1 MARAKGTRK
10 RLLIKTILLTVNALA
25 IFLLLVS
32 YLASWVN
39 PDRYWYVA
47 LFGLAY
53 NYVLLLNILFLLFW
67 LLFKWKLALFSLLAI
82 LAGFN
87 HVSRHFQTG
96 ILRSSPA
103 VEATLP
109 PIRVVSYNVQNLV
122 RQNIPYTKGIR
133 DFGIREQIIEFLGRQ
148 DADVICLQEFLVDR
162 EGFMDLPRQFGER
175 FGCPHFIYQNYSRFL
190 RKIDGII
197 IFTRYPVIR
206 DGSFTLDKKSFA
218 VFCDLQ
224 AGTDTVRVYN
234 IHLASIHF
242 GQEDYRFMQELGQQK
257 DQDVI
262 RERSI
267 GILYKLKKAFIRRGR
282 QVDVVA
288 DHIRRSPYPVIVCGD
303 FNDSPASYAYRKI
316 AGNLRDAFMESG
328 KGFGNSWAGEFLPSF
343 RIDFILHD
351 PRLGSRKFRTTHVG
365 YSDHY
370 PVSCE
375 IIMDNKAAK

>member
-1 MARAKGTRK
+1 MAGEQGKRK
-10 RLLIKTILLTVNALA
+10 HRLLKTILLAVNALA

-32 YLASWVN
+32 YSASWLN
-39 PDRYWYVA
+39 PERYWFVA

-53 NYVLLLNILFLLFW
+53 NYVLLLNILFIIFW
-67 LLFKWKLALFSLLAI
+67 LLFKWKYALFSFLAI

-96 ILRSSPA
+96 ILNSSP
-103 VEATLP
+103 VGDETRP
-109 PIRVVSYNVQNLV
+109 SVRVVSYNVQNLV
-122 RQNIPYTKGIR
+122 RQNLPYTKGIK
-133 DFGIREQIIEFLGRQ
+133 DFRIREQILDFLGRQ
-148 DADVICLQEFLVDR
+148 DADIICLQEFLVDR
-162 EGFMDLPRQFGER
+162 EGFLDLPRQFGER
-175 FGCPHFIYQNYSRFL
+175 LGCPHFVYQNYTRFL

-197 IFTRYPVIR
+197 IFTKHPVIQ

-224 AGTDTVRVYN
+224 IGIDTVRVYN

-242 GQEDYRFMQELGQQK
+242 GREDYLFMQELGQQK
-257 DQDVI
+257 DQDI
-262 RERSI
+262 IKKRSI

-288 DHIRRSPYPVIVCGD
+288 DHIRRSPYPVIICGD
-303 FNDSPASYAYRKI
+303 FNDSPASFAYRKI
-316 AGNLRDAFMESG
+316 SDGLRDAFMESG
-328 KGFGNSWAGEFLPSF
+328 RGFGNSWAGEFLPSF

-351 PRLGSRKFRTTHVG
+351 PGFSSGKFRTTRVG

-375 IIMDNKAAK
+375 IIMKDLGVK